1 MVTEINKCDVKCR
14 RMGLDPKE
22 GKTPQSSTI
31 PNPDPAQH
39 RDMAQTGAGA
49 YMR

>member
-1 MVTEINKCDVKCR
+1 MVSVGQYKVTNVSI
-14 RMGLDPKE
+14 
-22 GKTPQSSTI
+22 TI

-49 YMR
+49 NMC